1 MLDAYMNEIIAGVA
15 VVVLIIIY
23 FLLKK
28 SHSNKKVEI
37 EPQEPIKEKIEEKK
51 EEDVKLESKS
61 EKEVDAVVQTK
72 IENIQEKTKYV
83 KIDSLSGKEEGSFG
97 VEDEEQVSSKVEE
110 KQTYQLVRNK
120 KAVPPHAKITK
131 NDFKEFAGK
140 RILVAED
147 NLINQKV
154 ISGLLADTGIELVMA
169 DDGQIAL
176 DILEQDSNFQFILM
190 DAHMPRIDGFEATRQ
205 IRKIPA
211 YNHIVIIA
219 LSGDTAADDIKKMSD
234 AGMEEHLEK
243 PLRMDS
249 LYDILYIYSDD
260 QSVSSEGSISDM
272 QELDIQEG
280 LIICGDDE
288 EFYKEILTQFINT
301 YADSSSKLEK
311 LFQSANMQEAS
322 QYLLDISGIA
332 ANIGANNISNLAK
345 ELRESI
351 KNPKDSKY
359 LEIFKNYTKSLHT
372 LINEIDR
379 YMK

>member
-169 DDGQIAL
+169 SDGQVAL
-176 DILEQDSNFQFILM
+176 DILEQDSNFHFILM
-190 DAHMPRIDGFEATRQ
+190 DAHMPRVDGFEATRQ
-205 IRKIPA
+205 IRKNPA
-211 YNHIVIIA
+211 YNHIVIVA

-249 LYDILYIYSDD
+249 LYDILYTYSDE
-260 QSVSSEGSISDM
+260 QSAEVESEFVL
-272 QELDIQEG
+272 QELDAEQG
-280 LIICGDDE
+280 LSICGDDDD
-288 EFYKEILTQFINT
+288 FYEEILAQFRDT
-301 YADSSSKLEK
+301 YADSASKLENM
-311 LFQSANMQEAS
+311 FQNAKMQEAS
-322 QYLLDISGIA
+322 KYLLDISGIA
-332 ANIGANNISNLAK
+332 ANIGANNIAQISQ

-359 LEIFKNYTKSLHT
+359 LNLFKKYTKSLHT

>member
-1 MLDAYMNEIIAGVA
+1 MLEAYSTNEILAGVA
-15 VVVLIIIY
+15 IIVLIMVY

-28 SHSNKKVEI
+28 LYNNQKT
-37 EPQEPIKEKIEEKK
+37 EEKHQ
-51 EEDVKLESKS
+51 
-61 EKEVDAVVQTK
+61 KEVDAQTEQEEPEIELEPKKELDAVVSQD
-72 IENIQEKTKYV
+72 IEEKLKYI
-83 KIDSLSGKEEGSFG
+83 KIDSLSGQEEGSFG
-97 VEDEEQVSSKVEE
+97 FEDEIEEEDEETQVP
-110 KQTYQLVRNK
+110 YQLVRK
-120 KAVPPHAKITK
+120 KKDVPPHAKITK
-131 NDFKEFAGK
+131 ENFKEFAGK